1 MNLPISPSLFLTW
14 AIAIAAALVYV
25 PSYLIVAYGRVKSG
39 FDPRAPRAIFDKLP
53 PYAQR
58 ATWAHQNAFESVT
71 LFAPAAI
78 LVLLAQGASPYT
90 NAVALTYLVARLVHS
105 MAYIAGVAL
114 LRGLAWIVS
123 IGCIA
128 SLYGTAITEMGQ

>member
-1 MNLPISPSLFLTW
+1 M
-14 AIAIAAALVYV
+14 AIAAALVYV
-25 PSYLIVAYGRVKSG
+25 PSYLVVGYGRAKSG

-90 NAVALTYLVARLVHS
+90 SAVALTYLVARLVHS
-105 MAYIAGVAL
+105 IAYIVGIAP
-114 LRGLAWIVS
+114 LRSLAWIVS